1 MIKEDNVFIFR
12 MYRKETVTE
21 INVAGKTG
29 QPLVKNETRSLS
41 NTTHKNKL
49 KVD

>member
-29 QPLVKNETRSLS
+29 QLCVKERNQ
-41 NTTHKNKL
+41 NTP
-49 KVD
+49 